1 MMNLVNNITHLLKK
15 MKMYII
21 RQEDNTRRHP

>member
-1 MMNLVNNITHLLKK
+1 MNLVNNITHLLKK